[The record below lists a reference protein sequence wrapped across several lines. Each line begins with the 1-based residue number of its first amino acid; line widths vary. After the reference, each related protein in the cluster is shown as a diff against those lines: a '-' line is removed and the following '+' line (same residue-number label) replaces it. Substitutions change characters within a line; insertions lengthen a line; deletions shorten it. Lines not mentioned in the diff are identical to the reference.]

1 MDGRRALGASFRK
14 GLGMKRT
21 GGGPIWGLL
30 ALFATALA
38 AAPLAANAADSDA
51 TPPKAETFA
60 VHGQTTLIVQGAAA
74 FRSPYRG
81 ADSLPPNVGRET
93 FDITLYFGLRV
104 WKGGE
109 VWVDPELNQGFSVGN
124 TEGVAGFVNGEGAKL
139 GKTHP
144 YGRIHRWML
153 RQTIDLGGETQTVD
167 PDQDQ
172 LGGAQTANR
181 LVFTIGRISVGDV
194 FDANKYAHD
203 PRNDFLNWALIDTGS
218 FDYAADAWGYTYGL
232 AGEWYQ
238 GPWTVRAGAFDMSIR
253 PNDVQLDPTLRQY
266 QLIGEVERRY
276 SMAGNAG
283 KLAMTG
289 FVSHGRMATFADAI
303 ALAAATGTVPDVSRV
318 RRFQNRAGV
327 SINLEQQLSDD
338 VGLFARAGIADGA
351 TEPFEYADIDQTIAA
366 GVSISGKRWG
376 RGDDTVGV
384 AGILNAISR
393 EHQHYLALGGL
404 GILVG
409 DGKLPH
415 PGPEEIVEAYY
426 DAAVTKHVWLTLDA
440 QIVGNPAYNRDRGP
454 APVLGLRLHAQY

>member
-1 MDGRRALGASFRK
+1 MQRSHGSSNWR
-14 GLGMKRT
+14 
-21 GGGPIWGLL
+21 LL
-30 ALFATALA
+30 LWLTAALA
-38 AAPLAANAADSDA
+38 AAPLAARADEDA
-51 TPPKAETFA
+51 GPAKDQAFA
-60 VHGQTTLIVQGAAA
+60 VHGQTTLIVQGAPA

-81 ADSLPPNVGRET
+81 QNSLPPSVGRET
-93 FDITLYFGLRV
+93 FDITLYFGLRP
-104 WKGGE
+104 WRGAE
-109 VWVDPELNQGFSVGN
+109 IWVDPELNQGFSVGD

-153 RQTIDLGGETQTVD
+153 RQTIDLGGDVERVD

-172 LGGAQTANR
+172 LGGSQTANR
-181 LVFTIGRISVGDV
+181 IVLTVGRFSVGDV
-194 FDANKYAHD
+194 FDVNKYAHD

-218 FDYAADAWGYTYGL
+218 FDYAADAWGYTYGV

-253 PNDVQLDPTLRQY
+253 PNDVQLDPTFRQF

-276 SMAGNAG
+276 SIAGKAG
-283 KLAMTG
+283 KLAVTG

-303 ALAAATGTVPDVSRV
+303 ALAQATGTAPDVSRV

-327 SINLEQQLSDD
+327 SINLEQKFSDD
-338 VGLFARAGIADGA
+338 VGVFARAGVDNGS
-351 TEPFEYADIDQTIAA
+351 TEPFEYADIDETLAA
-366 GVSISGKRWG
+366 GVSISGQRWG
-376 RGDDTVGV
+376 RADDTVGV
-384 AGILNAISR
+384 AGILDGISKVHER
-393 EHQHYLALGGL
+393 YLALGGL

-426 DAAVTKHVWLTLDA
+426 DAAVAKHLWVTFDA

-454 APVLGLRLHAQY
+454 APVLGARLHAQF